1 MEVEETSLLLLRPR
15 PPPPLFNPLARL
27 AATSS
32 TPMTFIASRRLALLP
47 LLFLLLFLSS
57 FPADTV
63 SAATSI
69 ARPKHHVNWRTFLK
83 QTAPNSLLR
92 GAQLTDLTAL
102 LQISASEGGQLAY
115 TTSEASGNE
124 AVRYTHMMVDASMQM
139 VAARMQEDIT
149 SLHEYTFSSIRVC
162 GLAIPLP
169 ACCEQV
175 HRSSSRHLPDCC
187 CDPPLL
193 RDTTIFHSRLT
204 SLSSV
209 SHCVP
214 RPPRHPRSP
223 SPLTPLLP
231 ILTHPL
237 PHAPLRFSS
246 HSVQSSRTKG
256 RRDIR

>member
-1 MEVEETSLLLLRPR
+1 MHTLR
-15 PPPPLFNPLARL
+15 
-27 AATSS
+27 
-32 TPMTFIASRRLALLP
+32 RR
-47 LLFLLLFLSS
+47 
-57 FPADTV
+57 
-63 SAATSI
+63 
-69 ARPKHHVNWRTFLK
+69 R
-83 QTAPNSLLR
+83 R
-92 GAQLTDLTAL
+92 GTR
-102 LQISASEGGQLAY
+102 
-115 TTSEASGNE
+115 
-124 AVRYTHMMVDASMQM
+124 RYVCTHMMVAALMQM
-139 VAARMQEDIT
+139 VAARTQEDIT

-237 PHAPLRFSS
+237 PHAPSFPLTLRPILPYKRATR
-246 HSVQSSRTKG
+246 HSMNTFVAKR
-256 RRDIR
+256 